1 MIAIISI
8 GSVLDGKYKI
18 LGEVGHGGMSTVYLA
33 LNEKANKQWAVKEV
47 RKNIVTDGEDMSFK
61 QRRKLENMKFSLIRE
76 KDILRKLHHRY
87 LPSIVDVIDGEDSI
101 IIIMDYIEGNSLLH
115 EIEEHGIQSQEDVIK
130 WALQMCDVLSY
141 LHSREPPVIHRDIKP
156 ANIMLKPD
164 GDITVIDF
172 GTAREY
178 KDINKSDTIPYG
190 TYAYAAPEQIN
201 DRKTDG
207 RTDIYSLGATMY
219 HLLTAQHPDVMK
231 YSPAGII
238 NSEVSEGIDEII
250 RKCMQYNPE
259 DRYNSADEVRY
270 SLENYEKYVPL
281 YRKQQIGKLKVFIL
295 TVVCML
301 VFALISGFGYVAA
314 ENKKSSD
321 YERILKNAGKYDDYY
336 RAILTDSSR
345 PEGYEELL
353 RYVTDDNVMTKDEA
367 DILYQLQMGIEQE
380 NKEDNCTT
388 RYVLEEFKKN
398 NKKKYMEVCNDIGT
412 AFIYYYDSDNVK
424 DRYINA
430 SVWFKEAE
438 EEYKTAKI
446 YCNISECFKIINSFS
461 GAKQEKISGV
471 YEQYEKLWNIIN
483 HLEYE
488 VELEND
494 TDSKIST
501 WMEIGR
507 MINQY
512 LSEFLTVTDAGD
524 IKTFIN
530 GMKDRISKEKNPIT
544 SDQCEKCEEELNL
557 ILEKLKE
564 NT

>member
-47 RKNIVTDGEDMSFK
+47 RKNIVTDGEDMSFE

-115 EIEEHGIQSQEDVIK
+115 EIEEHGMQSQEDVIK

-201 DRKTDG
+201 DRKTDA

-231 YSPAGII
+231 YSPAGFI
-238 NSEVSEGIDEII
+238 NAEVSEGIDEII

-259 DRYNSADEVRY
+259 ERYNSADEVRY
-270 SLENYEKYVPL
+270 ALENYEKYVPI
-281 YRKQQIGKLKVFIL
+281 YRKQQIRKLTIFIL
-295 TVVCML
+295 TLVCML
-301 VFALISGFGYVAA
+301 VFSLISGFGYIAA

-321 YERILKNAGKYDDYY
+321 YERILKNAGKCDDYY

-367 DILYQLQMGIEQE
+367 DILYQLQMGIEHE

-388 RYVLEEFKKN
+388 RYVLEEFRKN
-398 NKKKYMEVCNDIGT
+398 NKK
-412 AFIYYYDSDNVK
+412 
-424 DRYINA
+424 
-430 SVWFKEAE
+430 
-438 EEYKTAKI
+438 
-446 YCNISECFKIINSFS
+446 
-461 GAKQEKISGV
+461 
-471 YEQYEKLWNIIN
+471 
-483 HLEYE
+483 
-488 VELEND
+488 
-494 TDSKIST
+494 ST
-501 WMEIGR
+501 WKSA
-507 MINQY
+507 MI
-512 LSEFLTVTDAGD
+512 
-524 IKTFIN
+524 
-530 GMKDRISKEKNPIT
+530 
-544 SDQCEKCEEELNL
+544 
-557 ILEKLKE
+557 
-564 NT
+564 